1 MGSLALNISFMT
13 YGLAAMAY
21 AVLLSLLIQKNQQ
34 KGDNIWL
41 TAAVV
46 ASIIWALFHCAAA
59 VAGAYTTNLFF
70 LFVSYSVP
78 FVDWLKGVL
87 WVIFLYNHLRQ
98 IWNGQG
104 NQDFSR
110 RVGNIITIIVS
121 IGFLIEA
128 IGAAALWGFFERD
141 IIGDLPTFNKFIL
154 AFSVLLLVENLYRNI
169 ANENRWGVRFFCLGL
184 GSIYAFE
191 FLLYS
196 DAVLYSLID
205 PGLFEASGVVNI
217 IVVPLMAV
225 AISRG
230 PNWSVGISVSRRAA
244 FHMVSLVAGIAYLM
258 SISVLGYYIQ
268 SFGGEWGKILQVSFL
283 FAAFIGFVIIIY
295 SGKIRS
301 TILVM
306 LNKYF
311 FVYKFDYR
319 EEWLRFIQTMTASE
333 DHYNLQSRAIK
344 SVAEIM
350 DSRGGAL
357 WYREQ
362 PDRYSQIAQW
372 NFMHDVDNDVL
383 TSSAFAKYLA
393 AKHWIVDLNDVAQ
406 GKIPETQ
413 VEIPGWILN
422 EEELWLIIPLI
433 HHNEMSGFIMLYQPR
448 TGKDLNWETIDILKT
463 VSLQIASYLAE
474 QDTEKALSI
483 ANEFEAF
490 NRKFAFVIHDIK
502 NMASQ
507 LSLLQRNADKH
518 GDNPEFQ
525 KDMKLTVNNT
535 IEKMNELLSRINII
549 KEPSRMVTM
558 SGIDV
563 YEIAKSSVDKMT
575 KAGHNVVLFT
585 QEEPHL
591 AHGNQDDLET
601 VFMHVIQNAIDASSD
616 NKDVEVRLS
625 EQKNYVLI
633 NIDDKGE
640 GMSRDFIRDELF
652 RPFRSLKE
660 GGYGIGAY
668 ESRQLIYNMG
678 GRFEVKSKPRIG
690 TSVSIYLKKEEN
702 N

>member
-1 MGSLALNISFMT
+1 MT

-21 AVLLSLLIQKNQQ
+21 AILFALLLRKNQLN
-34 KGDNIWL
+34 GDNVWL
-41 TAAVV
+41 TAAVI
-46 ASIIWALFHCAAA
+46 ASFIWALFHCAVA

-70 LFVSYSVP
+70 LFASYGVS
-78 FVDWLKGVL
+78 FVDWLKGIL

-104 NQDFSR
+104 NQEFSK
-110 RVGNIITIIVS
+110 RVGKIVTIIAS

-128 IGAAALWGFFERD
+128 VNAASLWGIFERGA
-141 IIGDLPTFNKFIL
+141 IGDLPTFNKFIL

-205 PGLFEASGVVNI
+205 PVLFEARGLVNI
-217 IVVPLMAV
+217 IVVPLMVV

-230 PNWSVGISVSRRAA
+230 PNWSVGVSVSRRAA
-244 FHMVSLVAGIAYLM
+244 FHLVSLVAGIAYLM

-283 FAAFIGFVIIIY
+283 FAAFIGFVVIIY

-372 NFMHDVDNDVL
+372 NFNHELDEDVL
-383 TSSAFAKYLA
+383 VNSAFSKYLEQNR
-393 AKHWIVDLNDVAQ
+393 WVVDLNDVAH
-406 GKIPETQ
+406 GRIPGTD
-413 VEIPGWILN
+413 VEIPGWILK
-422 EEELWLIIPLI
+422 EQALWLIIPLI
-433 HHNEMSGFIMLYQPR
+433 HHNEMTGFIMLYQPR

-474 QDTEKALSI
+474 QDTAKALSI

-525 KDMKLTVNNT
+525 KDMKLTVSNT
-535 IEKMNELLSRINII
+535 VEKMNELLSRIDII
-549 KEPSRMVTM
+549 KEPTRAATLSD
-558 SGIDV
+558 IDIHEV
-563 YEIAKSSVDKMT
+563 AKASVDKMT
-575 KAGHNVVLFT
+575 KAGHKVALVT
-585 QEEPHL
+585 REERFL
-591 AHGNQDDLET
+591 ARSNQDDLET
-601 VFMHVIQNAIDASSD
+601 VFMHVIQNAIDASDD
-616 NKDVEVRLS
+616 NENVEVRLS
-625 EQKNYVLI
+625 EQKNYVVI

-668 ESRQLIYNMG
+668 ESRQLIHNMG
-678 GRFEVKSKPRIG
+678 GRFEVKSNPGVG

>member
-21 AVLLSLLIQKNQQ
+21 AVLLGLIIQKKLQ
-34 KGDNIWL
+34 KGDNVWL
-41 TAAVV
+41 IAAVA
-46 ASIIWALFHCAAA
+46 ASIIWALFHCAEA

-70 LFVSYSVP
+70 LFAAYSLP
-78 FVDWLKGVL
+78 FVDWLKGIL
-87 WVIFLYNHLRQ
+87 WIVFLYNYLRQ

-104 NQDFSR
+104 NQGFSR
-110 RVGNIITIIVS
+110 RVGGLITVIAS

-128 IGAAALWGFFERD
+128 VGAAALWGVFERD
-141 IIGDLPTFNKFIL
+141 IVGGLPTFNKFIL
-154 AFSVLLLVENLYRNI
+154 AFSILLLVENLYRNI

-205 PGLFEASGVVNI
+205 PGLFEARGVVNI

-225 AISRG
+225 AILRG

-283 FAAFIGFVIIIY
+283 FAAFIGFVVIIY

-301 TILVM
+301 TVLVM

-362 PDRYSQIAQW
+362 PDRFSQIAQW
-372 NFMHDVDNDVL
+372 NFTHDIDNDVL
-383 TSSAFAKYLA
+383 TSSVFSKYLLEN
-393 AKHWIVDLNDVAQ
+393 HWVVDLNDVVQ
-406 GKIPETQ
+406 GNIPDTD
-413 VEIPGWILN
+413 VEIPEWILN
-422 EEELWLIIPLI
+422 EQELWLIIPLI
-433 HHNEMSGFIMLYQPR
+433 HHNEMTGFIMLYQPR

-474 QDTEKALSI
+474 QDTARALSI

-525 KDMKLTVNNT
+525 KDMKLTVSNT
-535 IEKMNELLSRINII
+535 VDKMNELLSRINIV
-549 KEPSRMVTM
+549 KEPSRVVTLN
-558 SGIDV
+558 GNDV
-563 YEIAKSSVDKMT
+563 YDIAKSSVDKMT
-575 KAGHNVVLFT
+575 KAGHRVLLDAR
-585 QEEPHL
+585 EEPHF
-591 AHGNQDDLET
+591 AHSHKDDLET
-601 VFMHVIQNAIDASSD
+601 VFMHVIQNAIDASD
-616 NKDVEVRLS
+616 DENDVLVKLS
-625 EQKNYVLI
+625 EQQNYVVI

-652 RPFRSLKE
+652 RPFRSLKK

-668 ESRQLIYNMG
+668 ESRQLIHNMG
-678 GRFEVKSKPRIG
+678 GRFEVKSKPGVG
-690 TSVSIYLKKEEN
+690 TSISIYLKKEEN
-702 N
+702 H